1 MSIKKLRK
9 RSNINNSHSSL
20 WQLWLAF
27 LKLGLTS
34 FGGPVAH
41 LGYFR
46 NEFVVQRRWLSEQHY
61 ADVVALCQFLPGPS
75 SSQTG
80 IAVGFIRAGY
90 VGAVVAWLAFT
101 LPSAL
106 LMILFAVGVTH
117 YSDILSAAV
126 LSGLKLAAAAV
137 VFQAV
142 WGMAKQFCNSLLKAG
157 IMLIAAVAVL
167 LQSSMGMQ
175 LVVLLLAAFAGY
187 LLLKPAATIGT
198 PIALS
203 ISKKQGAVF
212 LVILV
217 FMLLSLPVLA
227 AVFPSAT
234 LAIFDIF
241 FRAGALIFGGGHVVL
256 PLLQAE
262 MVNTGMISGDL
273 FMAGYGAVQAV
284 PGPLLTFSAYLGT
297 AMPHGGVGLGFLA
310 VTAIFLPSF
319 LLVFGV
325 LPFWNHLQQYQA
337 VKAGMAG
344 VCAAI
349 TGILLAALYQPIWSS
364 TVFSVTDAGLVL
376 LAFLALQYGRI
387 PAWLLVLGYGVA
399 GGMLT
404 ILV

>member
-1 MSIKKLRK
+1 M
-9 RSNINNSHSSL
+9 
-20 WQLWLAF
+20 
-27 LKLGLTS
+27 GLTA

-41 LGYFR
+41 LGHFR

-61 ADVVALCQFLPGPS
+61 ADIVALCQFLPGPS

-80 IAVGFIRAGY
+80 IAIGFVRAGY
-90 VGAVVAWLAFT
+90 AGSVVAWLAFT

-117 YSDILSAAV
+117 YSAILSAAV

-137 VFQAV
+137 VIQAV
-142 WGMAKQFCNSLLKAG
+142 WGMAKQFCNSLLKAA
-157 IMLIAAVAVL
+157 IMLVAAAAVL
-167 LQSSMGMQ
+167 WQSSVGMQ
-175 LVVLLLAAFAGY
+175 LLVFVFSALAGY
-187 LLLKPAATIGT
+187 LLLKPAATAGA
-198 PIALS
+198 PGAFK
-203 ISKKQGAVF
+203 ISKRLGAVF
-212 LVILV
+212 LLILA
-217 FMLLSLPVLA
+217 FMLLGLPILA
-227 AVFPSAT
+227 VMFPSAALT
-234 LAIFDIF
+234 IFDIF
-241 FRAGALIFGGGHVVL
+241 FRAGALVFGGGHVVL

-262 MVNTGMISGDL
+262 MVNSGMISGDL
-273 FMAGYGAVQAV
+273 FMAGYGAVQTV

-297 AMPHGGVGLGFLA
+297 VMPHGGVSLGLLA

-325 LPFWNHLQQYQA
+325 LPFWNHLQQYPA

-344 VCAAI
+344 ICAAV

-376 LAFLALQYGRI
+376 LAFWALQYGRI

-404 ILV
+404 ILG

>member
-1 MSIKKLRK
+1 MSIKSLRK
-9 RSNINNSHSSL
+9 KLNINNSHSSL

-61 ADVVALCQFLPGPS
+61 ADIVALCQFLPGPS

-80 IAVGFIRAGY
+80 IAIGFIRGGY
-90 VGAVVAWLAFT
+90 AGAVVAWLAFT

-106 LMILFAVGVTH
+106 LMVLFAIGVTY
-117 YSDILSAAV
+117 YSDILSAVV

-142 WGMAKQFCNSLLKAG
+142 WGMAKQFCNSPQKAG
-157 IMLIAAVAVL
+157 IMLFAATAVL
-167 LQSSMGMQ
+167 LQSSIEMQ
-175 LVVLLLAAFAGY
+175 LLVLLLSALAGY
-187 LLLKPAATIGT
+187 LLLQPVATTGT
-198 PIALS
+198 PITLN
-203 ISKKQGAVF
+203 ISKRQGMVF
-212 LVILV
+212 LAILA
-217 FMLLSLPVLA
+217 FMLLGLPILA

-273 FMAGYGAVQAV
+273 FMVGYGAVQAV

-297 AMPHGGVGLGFLA
+297 AMPQGGIGLGFLA

-337 VKAGMAG
+337 VKVGMAG
-344 VCAAI
+344 VCAAV
-349 TGILLAALYQPIWSS
+349 TGILLAALYQPIWSN
-364 TVFSVTDAGLVL
+364 TVFTVIDAGLVL

-387 PAWLLVLGYGVA
+387 PAWLLVLSYGAA

-404 ILV
+404 FLI